1 MNINTFMATFANP
14 GVYVFGD
21 VGNPDIAQTIVLV
34 TQDKTLCKSTSY
46 PMTDTNMEELGIVSQ
61 MPKMQNFDEW
71 LHFISPFFIA
81 VAFVGI
87 YVQDLI
93 EKGIEKRE
101 LEARL
106 LREGGNLN
114 LKKYFVKAQDKFD
127 KLDYLSDLY
136 KLIEENLAGIKEKID
151 ENERYTNE
159 VNRDNMCKML

>member
-1 MNINTFMATFANP
+1 M
-14 GVYVFGD
+14 
-21 VGNPDIAQTIVLV
+21 
-34 TQDKTLCKSTSY
+34 
-46 PMTDTNMEELGIVSQ
+46 
-61 MPKMQNFDEW
+61 
-71 LHFISPFFIA
+71 
-81 VAFVGI
+81 
-87 YVQDLI
+87 QDLI

-106 LREGGNLN
+106 LREGGNVN